1 MIVFPQPYLT
11 LQPLPSSTFSWI
23 FLAFFA
29 ATVPLLPA
37 SLVDALSL
45 GGGDL
50 DLTNPALLALLSGA
64 GIAVPGV
71 GGSGDEDDALIARD
85 HLIGFFFHFGKI
97 LNQDITPFF
106 P

>member
-1 MIVFPQPYLT
+1 MDISCV
-11 LQPLPSSTFSWI
+11 LP
-23 FLAFFA
+23 

-37 SLVDALSL
+37 SLADALSL

-71 GGSGDEDDALIARD
+71 GSGSGDEDDALIARD
-85 HLIGFFFHFGKI
+85 QFHGFFWMLAIYQQTSHHFCKCFDSCHCEDGCHSNC
-97 LNQDITPFF
+97 LGRC
-106 P
+106 

>member
-1 MIVFPQPYLT
+1 MIVFPQPHLT

-71 GGSGDEDDALIARD
+71 GGSDSGDDGLITRD
-85 HLIGFFFHFGKI
+85 QFIGFFFDVGKI
-97 LNQDITPFF
+97 STN
-106 P
+106 